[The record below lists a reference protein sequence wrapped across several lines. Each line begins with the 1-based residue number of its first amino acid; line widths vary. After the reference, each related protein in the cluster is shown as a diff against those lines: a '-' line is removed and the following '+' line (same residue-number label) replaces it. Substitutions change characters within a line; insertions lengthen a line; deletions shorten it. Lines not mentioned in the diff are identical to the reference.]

1 MESIFFLIS
10 KKINSEQHALGF
22 SAYQTVK
29 GTSLR
34 RGGGD
39 LLLHLRSH
47 LDHYAKIL
55 ILIPKT
61 LSSVSLI
68 MCLIVERLKLYNN
81 HLLKILQLLSI
92 TVCIS
97 GL

>member
-22 SAYQTVK
+22 SAYQTIK
-29 GTSLR
+29 GTSL
-34 RGGGD
+34 GGH

-68 MCLIVERLKLYNN
+68 MCLIVERLKLYDN